1 MNKNK
6 RTKRMLA
13 LLLAV
18 ILCLSSALPA
28 LAYEHGEVVEDN
40 GTESSTITETT
51 GDYAHGTVVEDNGN
65 DNDPVESAIPNNE
78 NGAFASG
85 QEQEAPVRVLTAEEN
100 GTLLNE
106 ETGLLETP
114 MTCED
119 ASISKNGMLRAA
131 ARTTVTG
138 TLVESHDIRCIESP
152 VSGLTSLGHGDGS
165 VSYQTVKALKK
176 DGKYKVVY
184 CLEYMKPSANGV
196 DYSKGEPAEYD
207 TETRRII
214 GDIIANGW
222 QFSNDRFAKGT
233 PWETERYKY
242 CATQMMIWAA
252 LGGNIYYDKS
262 GAIAFKDCVS
272 HDVELI
278 ALKSGAYNEYYAY
291 FFQLK
296 NKLIALRKIP
306 SFAFRK
312 KDTAGLE
319 RNQIPLSAK
328 DDGTFSNTLSDKNK
342 VLDHFDFTFPN
353 PAVTTFKNGNY
364 LRLTS
369 TEELTDPVT
378 SLEAKYEI
386 EGGDGAFILWKAG
399 SSYQPIVECR
409 DNMVDPVSAFIAV
422 QTGEA
427 DPDNPEQPETP
438 EGMIQGYKVDS
449 ETGRTAQGDATLAG
463 AVLQLKSKATGEVVE
478 TLITGS
484 GYSFTSAYHPVG
496 EYELVEISA
505 PRGYQRRTTPVSVTI
520 TEGTVTVNF
529 PNNVIKG
536 KVRITKHTDKGETGI
551 ETPEEGA
558 KFQIWL
564 TSAGS
569 YEAAKAYER
578 DEITISED
586 GTAETK
592 LLPYG
597 TYTVHQTEGKEGT
610 EKVTD
615 FQVSVVKNNETYS
628 FILNNRVFE
637 SLITVVKKDMET
649 GRVIPAAGI
658 TFQIRDIKTGEWVV
672 QHVNYPTPMDIS
684 YFQTDSQ
691 GKLCMPEKLEYGEY
705 ELVEYATAYGYVLDT
720 TPFPFSVDGTAQE
733 ITVTKSNMPQK
744 GVIQIEKTGDIPAKA
759 EEKDGFTV
767 PKYEKAGLAGVE
779 FTVTAAEDIS
789 TPDGTL
795 RYVMGEKIATLT
807 TDEKG
812 HAETQPLYL
821 GKYWIQETKGK
832 EVYAID
838 PEKKLVTL
846 KYTNQEESVQYKTL
860 SLRNKRRELRVEK
873 IDADFSGQ
881 RLTGAA
887 FDVWKD
893 ANGDKKLDKEKDELF
908 GELTEIEKGIYTIS
922 YLPVG
927 GFFLVETQAPALYQ
941 LDETPLYFEVRST
954 DVLIEREVKNEV
966 KTGGLKILK
975 TAEDGKVEG
984 ITFRVT
990 GKPLSGSTYE
1000 EEFTTDENGEIFIP
1014 ELPIGEYTVSEVLD
1028 EHSVRY
1034 VLPADQTVTIIYGE
1048 TAEAS
1053 FYNKLRRGAVYV
1065 IKTDPDYPESK
1076 LTGAKFKVWRDTN
1089 ENGKY
1094 DEREP
1099 VVGVLQEED
1108 GTYWLDGLE
1117 NGSYLLREE
1126 IAPEGYLADDNYY
1139 AFTVQANKQQVEVT
1153 NTPDPEAGFVN
1164 RKLLGSLTIAKE
1176 SNDGAKLSGANFCL
1190 KNPDGEVIAEGTTDK
1205 DGRLVFDELPCGEY
1219 VYQEICAPA
1228 GYETDNTEHRVS
1240 ITAEKLHVKVTAVN
1254 RQTPFY
1260 VPKTGDGR
1268 MNPTFYWIFLVLCTA
1283 AAGGL
1288 ILWFS
1293 RTKKKK

>member
-1 MNKNK
+1 MK
-6 RTKRMLA
+6 TKKTATKALA
-13 LLLAV
+13 LLIAVLLAMSA
-18 ILCLSSALPA
+18 IPLSAF
-28 LAYEHGEVVEDN
+28 AYEHGEVVEENSTEPVIPHN
-40 GTESSTITETT
+40 GYT
-51 GDYAHGTVVEDNGN
+51 HGMVVEDHGEEIIL
-65 DNDPVESAIPNNE
+65 PESTQPLPGE
-78 NGAFASG
+78 TFASVN
-85 QEQEAPVRVLTAEEN
+85 EAEILSPNAEED
-100 GTLLNE
+100 TALSE
-106 ETGLLETP
+106 LLETEGAEIEILP
-114 MTCED
+114 DGSFGEAVAPTTMRRA
-119 ASISKNGMLRAA
+119 ASRAA
-131 ARTTVTG
+131 ASSG
-138 TLVESHDIRCIESP
+138 TLRVGYKTFSNY
-152 VSGLTSLGHGDGS
+152 VGTLTSIGDDIANMPTKTLVSNGVHKAAYCLDPHLGATNGHGYTQITTLLSDHTKMS
-165 VSYQTVKALKK
+165 
-176 DGKYKVVY
+176 
-184 CLEYMKPSANGV
+184 
-196 DYSKGEPAEYD
+196 
-207 TETRRII
+207 II
-214 GDIIANGW
+214 GDILALGYQYEGSTIIPKSDG
-222 QFSNDRFAKGT
+222 
-233 PWETERYKY
+233 YKW
-242 CATQMMIWAA
+242 AVTQVMIWQVVNGYITRNKDGVNEFNPACTGA
-252 LGGNIYYDKS
+252 DLEKQATAIGNNQYSD
-262 GAIAFKDCVS
+262 
-272 HDVELI
+272 
-278 ALKSGAYNEYYAY
+278 YYAY
-291 FFQLK
+291 YCGLK
-296 NKLIALRKIP
+296 NKLVALRKIP
-306 SFAFRK
+306 SFSYTERDNAK
-312 KDTAGLE
+312 NSPWTIPTKDE
-319 RNQIPLSAK
+319 N
-328 DDGTFSNTLSDKNK
+328 TFSSTLTDTNK
-342 VLDHFDFTFPN
+342 VLETGHFQFAFDDPN
-353 PAVTTFKNGNY
+353 ITLETTGNKMKVTCTAEINTPAI
-364 LRLTS
+364 S
-369 TEELTDPVT
+369 Q
-378 SLEAKYEI
+378 EAKYVI
-386 EGGDGAFILWKAG
+386 KGGEDSVVGYRPAD
-399 SSYQPIVECR
+399 SSQQRFLVCDPQ
-409 DNMVDPVSAFIAV
+409 DDPVRAFFAI
-422 QTGEA
+422 QTDEEPGE
-427 DPDNPEQPETP
+427 ET
-438 EGMIQGYKVDS
+438 GGSQWRVTVTKRDS
-449 ETGRTAQGDATLAG
+449 ETGGAAQGDARLAG
-463 AVLQLKSKATGEVVE
+463 AVYGIYLNGALLDTYITNSAGQFTTDWYDCGEGYTLREISPSTGYLLNPASIALNTTAAGEE
-478 TLITGS
+478 LITLTAS
-484 GYSFTSAYHPVG
+484 SPET
-496 EYELVEISA
+496 
-505 PRGYQRRTTPVSVTI
+505 
-520 TEGTVTVNF
+520 
-529 PNNVIKG
+529 VIKG

-558 KFQIWL
+558 KFQVYL

-569 YEAAKAYER
+569 YEAAKATER
-578 DEITISED
+578 DEITIGAD
-586 GTAETK
+586 GMAETK
-592 LLPYG
+592 PLPYG
-597 TYTVHQTEGKEGT
+597 TYTVHQVEGKEGT
-610 EKVTD
+610 EKVND

-720 TPFPFSVDGTAQE
+720 TPVPFTVDGTAKE
-733 ITVTKSNMPQK
+733 ITVEKHNMPQK
-744 GVIQIEKTGDIPAKA
+744 GMIQIEKTGDVPIKT
-759 EEKDGFTV
+759 EEQSGA

-779 FTVTAAEDIS
+779 FTVTAAEDIF

-832 EVYAID
+832 EGYAID

-1108 GTYWLDGLE
+1108 GLYWLDGLE

-1139 AFTVQANKQQVEVT
+1139 AFTVHENKQQVEVT

-1254 RQTPFY
+1254 HKTPFWI
-1260 VPKTGDGR
+1260 PKTGDDR
-1268 MNPTFYWIFLVLCTA
+1268 VNPTFYAILMVLCL
-1283 AAGGL
+1283 AGSGGITIWL
-1288 ILWFS
+1288 V
-1293 RTKKKK
+1293 RERRRGKKKK

>member
-1 MNKNK
+1 MSKNK
-6 RTKRMLA
+6 CTTRILA
-13 LLLAV
+13 LILAV
-18 ILCLSSALPA
+18 VLCLGSAIPA
-28 LAYEHGEVVEDN
+28 FAYEHGEVVEDN
-40 GTESSTITETT
+40 GAETPYFEP
-51 GDYAHGTVVEDNGN
+51 GVPAHGTVVEDNSN
-65 DNDPVESAIPNNE
+65 DNIPVEFVVPNSEKDAFSSA
-78 NGAFASG
+78 
-85 QEQEAPVRVLTAEEN
+85 QEQEPPARVLTVEEN
-100 GTLLNE
+100 GTLPNE

-114 MTCED
+114 MTCEN
-119 ASISKNGMLRAA
+119 ASISKNGMRRAA

-306 SFAFRK
+306 SFAYREEE
-312 KDTAGLE
+312 A
-319 RNQIPLSAK
+319 AK
-328 DDGTFSNTLSDKNK
+328 NLPWTVPADDGGTFTKTFNDTNK

-463 AVLQLKSKATGEVVE
+463 VVLQLKSKATGEVVE

-637 SLITVVKKDMET
+637 SLITVMKKDAET
-649 GRVIPAAGI
+649 GRMIPAPGI
-658 TFQIRDIKTGEWVV
+658 TFQIRNVKTGKYVV
-672 QHVNYPTPMDIS
+672 QHVNYPTPQDIS

-705 ELVEYATAYGYVLDT
+705 ELIEYATAYGYVLDT
-720 TPFPFSVDGTAQE
+720 TPVPFKVDGTAKE

-744 GVIQIEKTGDIPAKA
+744 GIIQIEKTGDVPIKT
-759 EEKDGFTV
+759 EEQNTA

-832 EVYAID
+832 DGYAID
-838 PEKKLVTL
+838 PEKKLITL
-846 KYTNQEESVQYKTL
+846 KYTNQEESVQYQTL
-860 SLRNKRRELRVEK
+860 TLENKRRELRVEK
-873 IDADFSGQ
+873 VDKQFSGQ
-881 RLTGAA
+881 RLTGAL
-887 FDVWKD
+887 FDLWYDKD
-893 ANGDKKLDKEKDELF
+893 GDKKLDKEKDELF
-908 GELTEIEKGIYTIS
+908 GALTEVEKGVYSLS
-922 YLPVG
+922 YLPTG
-927 GFFLVETQAPALYQ
+927 GFFLVEIQAPPLYKL
-941 LDETPLYFEVRST
+941 LDEPLYFEVRST
-954 DVLIEREVKNEV
+954 DVLIEREVKNEL
-966 KTGGLKILK
+966 KTGGLKVKK
-975 TAEDGKVEG
+975 TSEDSKVEG

-990 GKPLSGSTYE
+990 GNPLSGGTYE

-1028 EHSVRY
+1028 ESSVRY
-1034 VLPADQTVTIIYGE
+1034 VLPTDQSVTIIAGE
-1048 TAEAS
+1048 TAELS

-1065 IKTDPDYPESK
+1065 IKTDPDYPDSK
-1076 LTGAKFKVWRDTN
+1076 LTGAKFKVWKDTN

-1139 AFTVQANKQQVEVT
+1139 AFTVHENKQQVEVT

-1164 RKLLGSLTIAKE
+1164 RKLLGSLTITKE
-1176 SNDGAKLSGANFCL
+1176 STSGAKLSGANFCM

-1205 DGRLVFDELPCGEY
+1205 DGRLVFEEIPCGEY
-1219 VYQEICAPA
+1219 IWQEICAPA
-1228 GYETDNTEHRVS
+1228 GYETDDTEHKVS
-1240 ITAEKLHVKVTAVN
+1240 ITAEKLHMEVTAVN
-1254 RQTPFY
+1254 KQTPFY

-1268 MNPTFYWIFLVLCTA
+1268 MNPTFYWILLVLCTTA
-1283 AAGGL
+1283 TGGL
-1288 ILWFS
+1288 ILWLS